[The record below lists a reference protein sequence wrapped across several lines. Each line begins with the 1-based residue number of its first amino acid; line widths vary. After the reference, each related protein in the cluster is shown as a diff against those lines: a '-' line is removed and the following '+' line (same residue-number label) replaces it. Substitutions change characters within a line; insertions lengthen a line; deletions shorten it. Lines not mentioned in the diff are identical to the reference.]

1 MTGRNPKGSIWVLP
15 VPTGLAKCPM
25 LSVRVVL
32 VAAIIV
38 LVLIYVVT
46 VAGWEVVALAE

>member
-1 MTGRNPKGSIWVLP
+1 MPDRTNGQLVTRYAVSILR
-15 VPTGLAKCPM
+15 A
-25 LSVRVVL
+25 VRVVL
-32 VAAIIV
+32 VAAIIA

>member
-1 MTGRNPKGSIWVLP
+1 MPDRTNGQLVTRYAVRTLR
-15 VPTGLAKCPM
+15 A
-25 LSVRVVL
+25 VRVVL